1 MADPM
6 NDEPGQQIHVSR
18 RCECVRISQAEIKRV
33 TAEAVRR
40 LGYRQ
45 YDLSVA
51 LLDDDAMAELHW
63 RYRRR
68 RGTTDVLSFD
78 LRDEADGGLE
88 GQIVLSAETA
98 RREGR
103 RRRIAAKRELLLYL
117 VHGILHLAG
126 YDDGSPEQADRMHRK
141 EDALLAALGYGRPFS
156 TRLGVAGVPARAR
169 APRRQGK

>member
-6 NDEPGQQIHVSR
+6 DDEPGQHIHVSR
-18 RCECVRISQAEIKRV
+18 RCDCVRISQAEIKRV
-33 TAEAVRR
+33 AAETVRR

-51 LLDDDAMAELHW
+51 LLDDAAIGELHW

-68 RGTTDVLSFD
+68 RGPTDVLSFD
-78 LRDEADGGLE
+78 LRDEAEDGLE
-88 GQIVLSAETA
+88 GEIVVSAETA
-98 RREGR
+98 RRQGR

-126 YDDGSPEQADRMHRK
+126 YDDATTEQADRMHRK
-141 EDALLAALGYGRPFS
+141 EDMLLAALGYGRPFS
-156 TRLGVAGVPARAR
+156 ARLAFEGAAVRGRGADLDR
-169 APRRQGK
+169 

>member
-1 MADPM
+1 MAGAMD
-6 NDEPGQQIHVSR
+6 DEPGQQIHVSR
-18 RCECVRISQAEIKRV
+18 RCDCVRISQAEIKRV
-33 TAEAVRR
+33 AAEVMRR
-40 LGYRQ
+40 LGRRRYS
-45 YDLSVA
+45 LSVA
-51 LLDDDAMAELHW
+51 LLDDAAMSELHW

-68 RGTTDVLSFD
+68 RGPTDVLSFD
-78 LRDEADGGLE
+78 LRDEGNGSLD

-141 EDALLAALGYGRPFS
+141 EDSLLSALGYGRPFS
-156 TRLGVAGVPARAR
+156 IRMARESTAVR
-169 APRRQGK
+169 ASGRVK